1 MLRRGGLWANEEP
14 LYLLYDAFGDV
25 FELRSEVTSK
35 RRGFFYVSYFYSRR
49 WYFCLTT
56 RLLHDILVLV

>member
-1 MLRRGGLWANEEP
+1 MKNH
-14 LYLLYDAFGDV
+14 YILLYDAFGDV